1 MPKIDSTA
9 RVHPK
14 AELAYDVV
22 VGPYA
27 IIGEYV
33 RIGPGTIVE
42 SHCVL
47 DGHTEL
53 GSANHLYPFASVGL
67 PPQDLS
73 YRGEPTRLLIGDR
86 NHIREFV
93 TINTGTVKG
102 GGITIIGNDNYL
114 MSCCHVAH
122 DCQLGDRIQLANCAL
137 IAGHVKVEDGVILS
151 GHTAVH
157 HFVTLGTLCM
167 LGGLTGVTHDVPPYM
182 MMLIDHRTPR
192 AVNII
197 GMQRAGFS
205 GPEIDSVQRVWRMLY
220 RSGLSKESAAKE
232 LEAAGLLTK
241 PAQNLLEFMR
251 RSETG
256 KLARY
261 LEVTR
266 QERGGV
272 A

>member
-1 MPKIDSTA
+1 MPKIDPTA

-14 AELAYDVV
+14 AELADDVV
-22 VGPYA
+22 VGPYS
-27 IIGEYV
+27 IVGEHV

-42 SHCVL
+42 SHCVV

-53 GSANHLYPFASVGL
+53 GAANHLYPFASVGL
-67 PPQDLS
+67 PPQDIS

-86 NHIREFV
+86 NQVREFV
-93 TINTGTVKG
+93 TINRGTVKG
-102 GGITIIGNDNYL
+102 GGITIVGNDNYL
-114 MSCCHVAH
+114 MSCSHVAH
-122 DCQLGDRIQLANCAL
+122 DCQLGDRIQMANCAL
-137 IAGHVKVEDGVILS
+137 LAGHVKIEDGVILS

-167 LGGLTGVTHDVPPYM
+167 LAGLTGVTHDVPPFM
-182 MMLIDHRTPR
+182 MMVIDHRTPR
-192 AVNII
+192 GVNIV
-197 GMQRAGFS
+197 GMQRNGLS
-205 GPEIDSVQRVWRMLY
+205 GREIDSVQRVWRMLY

-241 PAQNLLEFMR
+241 PAQYLLEFMR

-256 KLARY
+256 KLGRY

>member
-14 AELAYDVV
+14 AELADDVV

-27 IIGEYV
+27 IIGEHV

-53 GSANHLYPFASVGL
+53 GTANHLYPFASVGL
-67 PPQDLS
+67 PPQDLT

-122 DCQLGDRIQLANCAL
+122 DCQLGDHIQLANCAL
-137 IAGHVKVEDGVILS
+137 IAGHVKIEDGVILS

-167 LGGLTGVTHDVPPYM
+167 LGGLTGVNHDVPPYM
-182 MMLIDHRTPR
+182 MMLLDHHTPR

-232 LEAAGLLTK
+232 LEAAGLMTK

>member
-1 MPKIDSTA
+1 MPKIDPTA

-14 AELAYDVV
+14 AELADDVV

-27 IIGEYV
+27 IIGEHV
-33 RIGPGTIVE
+33 RIGPGTLVD

-53 GSANHLYPFASVGL
+53 GAANHLYPFASVGL
-67 PPQDLS
+67 APQDLT

-122 DCQLGDRIQLANCAL
+122 DCMLGDRIQLANCAL
-137 IAGHVKVEDGVILS
+137 IAGHVKIEDGVILS

-167 LGGLTGVTHDVPPYM
+167 LGGLTGVNHDVPPYM
-182 MMLIDHRTPR
+182 TMLLDHHTPR

-197 GMQRAGFS
+197 GMQRNGFT
-205 GPEIDSVQRVWRMLY
+205 GAEIDSVQRVWRMLY